1 MIIEIKNSIEKLKT
15 LKIYHKKIKRKK
27 WMNNIGKTYEA
38 YRITL

>member
-15 LKIYHKKIKRKK
+15 LKIHHKKIKRKK
-27 WMNNIGKTYEA
+27 WMTNIGKTYEA